1 MPISGA
7 NSKQG
12 LGMINLTEQKRRTAM
27 SFWAGL
33 VSFCALFYLTGS
45 FSKAAIIGTF
55 VLVSCLL
62 GFGQRWLL
70 RGSFAIA
77 ILAIAIWLGAPG
89 PDQWVQLLQDAR
101 RTLVAG
107 MGG

>member
-1 MPISGA
+1 M
-7 NSKQG
+7 
-12 LGMINLTEQKRRTAM
+12 NLTEEHRRTAV
-27 SFWAGL
+27 SIWAGL
-33 VSFCALFYLTGS
+33 VSFVGIFYLTESFGS
-45 FSKAAIIGTF
+45 AAAVGIF
-55 VLVSCLL
+55 VLVSCVLR
-62 GFGQRWLL
+62 FGQRWLL

-77 ILAIAIWLGAPG
+77 IVAIAIWLGAPG

>member
-1 MPISGA
+1 MPTSGA
-7 NSKQG
+7 NPKEG
-12 LGMINLTEQKRRTAM
+12 LGMTNLTEEKRRAAM
-27 SFWAGL
+27 WFWAGL

>member
-1 MPISGA
+1 MPISRA
-7 NSKQG
+7 NRKRG
-12 LGMINLTEQKRRTAM
+12 LGMSNLTDETRRAAM

-45 FSKAAIIGTF
+45 FSKGAVIGTF

-77 ILAIAIWLGAPG
+77 LVAIAMWLGAPG
-89 PDQWVQLLQDAR
+89 PDQWVQLLQDVR

>member
-1 MPISGA
+1 
-7 NSKQG
+7 
-12 LGMINLTEQKRRTAM
+12 MIGLTEQQRGLAA

-33 VSFCALFYLTGS
+33 VSFCSLFYLAGS
-45 FSKAAIIGTF
+45 FSKAATVGAF

-62 GFGQRWLL
+62 GFGQRWLF
-70 RGSFAIA
+70 RGAFAIA
-77 ILAIAIWLGAPG
+77 ILAIAVALGAPS
-89 PDQWVQLLQDAR
+89 PDQWAQLLHDAR

>member
-1 MPISGA
+1 MS
-7 NSKQG
+7 
-12 LGMINLTEQKRRTAM
+12 NLTDETRRAAM

-45 FSKAAIIGTF
+45 FSKGAVIGTF

-77 ILAIAIWLGAPG
+77 LVAIAMWLGAPG
-89 PDQWVQLLQDAR
+89 PDQWVQLLQDVR